1 MEECHKVTKKEKRS
15 YEETHGQVTCTA
27 VGLRADQRAENQTKF
42 GVVQIDGDEYALIDA
57 NEDKLILQRCE
68 TNNDCIKIYVNTYLC
83 LENDIAIKFEK
94 FGNVQRITD

>member
-1 MEECHKVTKKEKRS
+1 MSMH
-15 YEETHGQVTCTA
+15 
-27 VGLRADQRAENQTKF
+27 
-42 GVVQIDGDEYALIDA
+42 LIDA

-94 FGNVQRITD
+94 FGNVQRIID